1 MQTYSAATMSG
12 HLRTIL
18 RTLYDVPRVIV
29 NIIGMFHV
37 ELLRQVGLHDKT
49 CEVLHT

>member
-1 MQTYSAATMSG
+1 MNTYSPATMSG

-29 NIIGMFHV
+29 NIVGMFHV
-37 ELLRQVGLHDKT
+37 ELLRQVGVHERT
-49 CEVLHT
+49 CEAMHT